1 MTKLSVNL
9 IQSKLLKE
17 DEVKKATYQKQELRK
32 NRQSKEVG
40 KPKDLSG
47 SVTKI
52 TQIEVPSEKSL
63 SKASEKPG
71 IPQADFAYTYT
82 DKQKNPT
89 WSKSGDEGSPKVPST
104 KRDKPNQTTKL
115 KQVGKTIKNTEAD
128 KEGGMGLPAG
138 KDPSKTVDAMPRGS
152 KNLNAS
158 GDDVPVVKAPKAASL
173 NSTTRPKGGER
184 KASFDTK
191 DRQKP
196 DQTKQPSGD
205 LPTPS
210 DAPKKVTFKTEKQ
223 GHNVRESA
231 VAVIV
236 NGKTKGRMEVVTE
249 GIVKKLQ
256 EQYGKFGYK
265 VDVKPVRSAWM
276 DDKAF
281 LKLMREWVDAK
292 FNFVPT
298 IAEKARKEAFQRFY
312 NTAKS
317 SYNGL
322 FESRQDFLKAVKAAF
337 ALVEKRIEK
346 KYVGGLELFE
356 CTARVRKGKKVFDMT
371 VLTEATGHEMAARQ
385 VRQQIIAEYGF
396 DLKLRHVFVDGKKF
410 APEQIV
416 EWAPVE
422 SKKSN

>member
-17 DEVKKATYQKQELRK
+17 DEVKKATYRKQELRK
-32 NRQSKEVG
+32 NRKPKEVG

-104 KRDKPNQTTKL
+104 KREKPNQTTKL
-115 KQVGKTIKNTEAD
+115 KQVNGAIKRTEAG

-138 KDPSKTVDAMPRGS
+138 KDPSKTVDAMPHGG
-152 KNLNAS
+152 KNLKSS
-158 GDDVPVVKAPKAASL
+158 GDDVPEVKAPKAASL

-191 DRQKP
+191 DRKKP
-196 DQTKQPSGD
+196 EQTKQPSGD

-210 DAPKKVTFKTEKQ
+210 DAPKKATFKTEKN

-231 VAVIV
+231 VAVVV

-249 GIVKKLQ
+249 GVVKKLV

-265 VDVKPVRSAWM
+265 IDVKPVRSAWM

-298 IAEKARKEAFQRFY
+298 IAEKARKAAFQRFY
-312 NTAKS
+312 NAAKS

-322 FESRQDFLKAVKAAF
+322 FENRQDFLKAVKAAF

-346 KYVGGLELFE
+346 KYVAGLDLFE
-356 CTARVRKGKKVFDMT
+356 CTARVQQGKKVFDMT
-371 VLTEATGHEMAARQ
+371 VMTEATGHDMAARQ

-396 DLKLRHVFVDGKKF
+396 DLKLKHVFVDGKKF
-410 APEQIV
+410 TPEQIV
-416 EWAPVE
+416 EWAPVT
-422 SKKSN
+422 SKKK